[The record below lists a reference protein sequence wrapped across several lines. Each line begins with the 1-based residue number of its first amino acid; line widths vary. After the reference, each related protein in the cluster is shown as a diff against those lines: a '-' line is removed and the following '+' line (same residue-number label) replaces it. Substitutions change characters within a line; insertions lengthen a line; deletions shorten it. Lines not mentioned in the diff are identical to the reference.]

1 MFYKHLFCSLFL
13 QNFPNCWQGSKLRVV
28 TEGGGAPNPDF
39 LFPSQA
45 LNTSALGTPSW
56 PHRNGTFP
64 LLGLFPHPQEP
75 FHNILSMSCW
85 LISVFRFWTTLQKK
99 KNKEA
104 CFASLMSTRFPR
116 NPQLLPWRPWALLAL
131 PGSLVG
137 DGRSP
142 SHLHHPGSAGS
153 YGVSQT
159 LTFLFSLKAAFIVQ
173 SPNHVWLCHPMDCSP
188 QGSLVLQYL
197 PGLAQTHVHWV
208 RDAIQPSHPLLPP
221 SPGPQSFPASGSF
234 AMSRLFTSGGQ
245 SMGASASASVLPM
258 NIQDWLP
265 LGWTGVISLQS
276 KGLSRVFSQYHTW
289 KASILQHSAFFMV
302 ELSHPY
308 MTIGKNTALRSS
320 FIEVSFACYNMY
332 PFQI

>member
-1 MFYKHLFCSLFL
+1 MLIISPEFPQLLTGIEAPSGYWRWRGPQPGLPLPLPSPQHLSPGDSILAP
-13 QNFPNCWQGSKLRVV
+13 QEWNFPTL
-28 TEGGGAPNPDF
+28 GAISTSPRAF
-39 LFPSQA
+39 SQY
-45 LNTSALGTPSW
+45 SQQE
-56 PHRNGTFP
+56 
-64 LLGLFPHPQEP
+64 LLVNFCFQ
-75 FHNILSMSCW
+75 ILSN
-85 LISVFRFWTTLQKK
+85 FTEK

-188 QGSLVLQYL
+188 QGSLVLKYL
-197 PGLAQTHVHWV
+197 PGLAETHVHWV

-258 NIQDWLP
+258 NIQDWFP

-276 KGLSRVFSQYHTW
+276 KGLSRVFSQ
-289 KASILQHSAFFMV
+289 
-302 ELSHPY
+302 
-308 MTIGKNTALRSS
+308 
-320 FIEVSFACYNMY
+320 
-332 PFQI
+332 